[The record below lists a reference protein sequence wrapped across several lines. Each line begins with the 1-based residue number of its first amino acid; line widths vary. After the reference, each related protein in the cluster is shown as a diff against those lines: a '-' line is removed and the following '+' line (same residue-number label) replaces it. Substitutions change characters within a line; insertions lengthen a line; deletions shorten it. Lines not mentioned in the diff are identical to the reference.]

1 MPRIIGHDR
10 AVSTLQT
17 AVAAKRL
24 HHAWIF
30 SGPRGVGKCT
40 LAIEL
45 ARVLLDK
52 RVTEA
57 SLNSDDGGF
66 MKTDGGPDSKLLLGG
81 SHPDFHMIH
90 RGLAAHSSNPQLR
103 DRKQTNIPIDLL
115 RETMLG
121 GRTSDNRVHDAAAY
135 RTSVMGSAK
144 VFIVDEAERLDLPGQ
159 NALLKTLEE
168 PPPAT
173 YIFLITSRPE
183 RLLPT
188 ILSRCQHLRL
198 APLTDTQM
206 LEWFNQSEID
216 ATPNVLDTAMTFA
229 QGSPGMASLAIT
241 RDITKWIESV
251 ESILNA
257 LDDGLWDGCG
267 ADVFIDIVESWAE
280 SVVKDNPKAS
290 KDAANRDGIEILLRV
305 LASHL
310 RRSLR
315 TTDNRSIMVE
325 NCWRIDRIAQA
336 EAQIAAGLNLKHVLE
351 ALVAEWSCPVVH

>member
-1 MPRIIGHDR
+1 
-10 AVSTLQT
+10 V
-17 AVAAKRL
+17 
-24 HHAWIF
+24 
-30 SGPRGVGKCT
+30 
-40 LAIEL
+40 
-45 ARVLLDK
+45 
-52 RVTEA
+52 
-57 SLNSDDGGF
+57 
-66 MKTDGGPDSKLLLGG
+66 
-81 SHPDFHMIH
+81 IH
-90 RGLAAHSSNPQLR
+90 RGLAAHSNNPQLR

-135 RTSVMGSAK
+135 RTPVMGSAK
-144 VFIVDEAERLDLPGQ
+144 VFVVDEAERLDLPGQ

-173 YIFLITSRPE
+173 YLFLITSRPE

-206 LEWFNQSEID
+206 LEWFNQSDID
-216 ATPNVLDTAMTFA
+216 ATPVALETAMTFA
-229 QGSPGMASLAIT
+229 QGSPGMASLVIT
-241 RDITKWIESV
+241 RDMTKWIESV
-251 ESILNA
+251 
-257 LDDGLWDGCG
+257 
-267 ADVFIDIVESWAE
+267 DVVESWTE

-290 KDAANRDGIEILLRV
+290 KDAANRDGFEMLLRV

-310 RRSLR
+310 RHSLR
-315 TTDNRSIMVE
+315 TTDNRSTMVE
-325 NCWRIDRIAQA
+325 HCWRVDRIAQA